1 MRWIRTGAERT
12 WDSSGVFQSVIAPF
26 ARCQRCEAF
35 QLNIRLRMRI
45 GSVARL
51 FASFVFV
58 AIAVVLVVV
67 TWLPARDSL
76 QVDQARVT
84 RITPQPNT
92 WHEAEFTTEKGGRIV
107 CRGRYGW
114 PLLGPARCPIGKFQG
129 VLGQHVTVLHDGKRP
144 YEVIAATEKLL
155 DYSASRKAQ
164 VIAAVLAALMLI
176 LAALVWRRP

>member
-1 MRWIRTGAERT
+1 
-12 WDSSGVFQSVIAPF
+12 
-26 ARCQRCEAF
+26 
-35 QLNIRLRMRI
+35 MRI

-129 VLGQHVTVLHDGKRP
+129 VLGQRVTVLHDGKRP
-144 YEVIAATEKLL
+144 YEVMTATEKLL

-176 LAALVWRRP
+176 LAGLVWSRK